1 LSQAASPAA
10 QDAAPAR
17 GVNRRVLLG
26 GLVVAL
32 PLLVILVANLGR
44 DPHTVASPM
53 VGRQAPGF
61 ALTPV
66 DGGAPV
72 SLAALAGRPVVL
84 NFWATWCVPCFE
96 EHGVLTEGA
105 RELGSEVQF
114 LGVVY
119 EDEPSRVQAF
129 LTERGGGYPSLVDPD
144 SRTAIAYGVFGV
156 PETFFIDARGSIVA
170 KHVGPLTVA
179 ALAENVRKAREGPR

>member
-1 LSQAASPAA
+1 MSQAASPAVPG
-10 QDAAPAR
+10 AAPA
-17 GVNRRVLLG
+17 GVNRPVLIA
-26 GLVVAL
+26 GLVVVL

-44 DPHTVASPM
+44 DPHTVASPL
-53 VGRQAPGF
+53 VGRPAPGF

-66 DGGAPV
+66 GGGAPV
-72 SLAALAGRPVVL
+72 SLATLAGRPVVL

-105 RELGSEVQF
+105 RALGSDVQF

-119 EDEPSRVQAF
+119 EDEPERIQAF
-129 LTERGGGYPSLVDPD
+129 LAEHGGGYPTLVDPD
-144 SRTAIAYGVFGV
+144 SKTAIAYGVFGV

-170 KHVGPLTVA
+170 KFVGPLTSA
-179 ALAENVRKAREGPR
+179 TLADKVRKAREGVR

>member
-10 QDAAPAR
+10 RGASPAP

-44 DPHTVASPM
+44 DPHLVASPL
-53 VGRQAPGF
+53 VGRPAPGF
-61 ALTPV
+61 TLTPV

-96 EHGVLTEGA
+96 EHGVLTAGA

-129 LTERGGGYPSLVDPD
+129 LAERGGGYPSLVDPD

-156 PETFFIDARGSIVA
+156 PETFFIDASGSIVA
-170 KHVGPLTVA
+170 KHVGPLTDA
-179 ALAENVRKAREGPR
+179 ALAENVRKAREGQR